1 MIMSLNKNISKFFE
15 KASKTRDLSDQS
27 KTSEDMK
34 KREESSTRG
43 LTDMT
48 DMFLQNVWNHMS
60 V

>member
-48 DMFLQNVWNHMS
+48 DMFLQNV
-60 V
+60 